1 LPSGAFGFA
10 LGDVAGKGPPAALLA
25 AQLQGILATQSYAE
39 GTPSETLARANQ
51 VLMRRA
57 VDARFATVLYGVL
70 SCDGHLTYCNA
81 GHNPPLLVGRR
92 GVQRLEKG
100 GLILGAFR
108 EASYEEETVSLHRD
122 DLLIVF
128 SDGVTEARN
137 AAGTEFGEE
146 PLLACVKAN
155 RGMAPA
161 TLLEYLLATVAA
173 FTVGAEP
180 FDDRTALVLR
190 YKGV

>member
-1 LPSGAFGFA
+1 
-10 LGDVAGKGPPAALLA
+10 
-25 AQLQGILATQSYAE
+25 
-39 GTPSETLARANQ
+39 
-51 VLMRRA
+51 M
-57 VDARFATVLYGVL
+57 
-70 SCDGHLTYCNA
+70 
-81 GHNPPLLVGRR
+81 
-92 GVQRLEKG
+92 QRLEKG